1 MSKTQQQP
9 TDNVSGAIPTS
20 AMLQI
25 DTRVPADEVEP
36 LGSDRLLEAVPYL
49 AMGQL
54 NPLAYEVIEDAA
66 SAAAHGVTPE
76 QWLGHALAEQG
87 ADERFKQDLSAAVE
101 QMKRLAF
108 WPWV

>member
-1 MSKTQQQP
+1 MSKTQKRP
-9 TDNVSGAIPTS
+9 SDDVSGAMPAS
-20 AMLQI
+20 AMLYR
-25 DTRVPADEVEP
+25 DTRVPSDQVEP
-36 LGSDRLLEAVPYL
+36 LRSDKLMEAVPYL

-76 QWLGHALAEQG
+76 QWFGHALTEQG
-87 ADERFKQDLSAAVE
+87 TDERFKQDLSAAVE

-108 WPWV
+108 WPWA

>member
-1 MSKTQQQP
+1 MSKTQQRP
-9 TDNVSGAIPTS
+9 TDDVSGAMSAS
-20 AMLQI
+20 AMLHMGARMP
-25 DTRVPADEVEP
+25 TDEMEP
-36 LGSDRLLEAVPYL
+36 LGSDRLLEAMPYL

-54 NPLAYEVIEDAA
+54 NPIAYEVIEDVA

>member
-1 MSKTQQQP
+1 MSKKHQRP
-9 TDNVSGAIPTS
+9 IDDVSGAIPTS
-20 AMLQI
+20 AMLEM

-36 LGSDRLLEAVPYL
+36 LRSDRFLEALPYL
-49 AMGQL
+49 AIGQL

-76 QWLGHALAEQG
+76 QWIGHALAGQG
-87 ADERFKQDLSAAVE
+87 ADERFRQDLNAAVE
-101 QMKRLAF
+101 QMKKLAF

>member
-1 MSKTQQQP
+1 MSKTQQRP
-9 TDNVSGAIPTS
+9 TDDVSGAMPMS
-20 AMLQI
+20 AMLHVDGQ
-25 DTRVPADEVEP
+25 VPSDEVEP

-54 NPLAYEVIEDAA
+54 NPIAYEVIEDAA

-76 QWLGHALAEQG
+76 QWLGHALAERG
-87 ADERFKQDLSAAVE
+87 ADERFRQDLSAAVE

>member
-1 MSKTQQQP
+1 MSKIQQRP
-9 TDNVSGAIPTS
+9 TDNVSGGMSAA
-20 AMLQI
+20 AMLHAGAQ
-25 DTRVPADEVEP
+25 VPSSEVEP
-36 LGSDRLLEAVPYL
+36 LGLDRLLEAVPYL

-76 QWLGHALAEQG
+76 QWLGHALAERG
-87 ADERFKQDLSAAVE
+87 ADERFRQDLSAAVE